1 MNTMRGR
8 SRRIIALIGIR
19 MRREIIESGGLL
31 LRLHLNP
38 CLNRSPLGAAISW
51 PNHGVKEQSIAHM
64 QNGREVIERLELI
77 LEILVKIADLNLIAV
92 LAARH
97 LSRDSRQ
104 LALETL
110 NLVVSRSQLITRLF
124 GLVGALLLKLVHLLV
139 ELLYGL
145 VLVVHEVLNHVVE
158 CLLLRLDRL
167 LFAGDLVFE
176 RRNLRLES
184 IDLRL
189 VRLRD
194 LRVVLLLKVLQL
206 VQFAFQLEVEFGLEI
221 CV

>member
-1 MNTMRGR
+1 MN
-8 SRRIIALIGIR
+8 AY
-19 MRREIIESGGLL
+19 ESFCLSIKRLL
-31 LRLHLNP
+31 LDFKFLD
-38 CLNRSPLGAAISW
+38 
-51 PNHGVKEQSIAHM
+51 
-64 QNGREVIERLELI
+64 EVIERLELI

-97 LSRDSRQ
+97 LSCDSRQ

-145 VLVVHEVLNHVVE
+145 VLIVHEVLNHVVE
-158 CLLLRLDRL
+158 GLLLRLDRL